1 MPMPRPDE
9 ILLPRAVRKALA
21 GAPPPRRRRGGLWQ
35 WIAGALLALAVAS
48 VLPVLWLAVF
58 PAFTSSFMLQYA
70 IGGWFDERPP
80 LRHDWVGSG
89 AISPYAKLAVI
100 AAEDQKF
107 PEHFGFDVEAI
118 EKALEHNKRSRR
130 TRGASTISQQTAKN
144 LFLWSGRSWLR
155 KGVEVYYTLL
165 IEALWSKKRVLTVY
179 LNVAEFGE
187 GVYGVQAAA
196 QHYFGKDASRL
207 GWGEA
212 ALLAAVLPSPRRY
225 RVDAPSGYV
234 QSRAAWI
241 QGQMRHLGTAA
252 VDGL

>member
-1 MPMPRPDE
+1 MPLPGPE
-9 ILLPRAVRKALA
+9 LIPLPRR
-21 GAPPPRRRRGGLWQ
+21 PGLWR
-35 WIAGALLALAVAS
+35 WIAAALLALAVAS

-70 IGGWFDERPP
+70 VGGWFDERPP
-80 LRHDWVGSG
+80 LRHDWVAGDK
-89 AISPYAKLAVI
+89 ISPHAKLAVI

-107 PEHFGFDVEAI
+107 PQHFGFDLEAI
-118 EKALEHNKRSRR
+118 GKAIEHNARSRR

-144 LFLWSGRSWLR
+144 LFLWPGRSWLR
-155 KGVEVYYTLL
+155 KALEVYYTLL
-165 IEALWSKKRVLTVY
+165 IEAIWSKKRVLTVY

-207 GWGEA
+207 SRSEA
-212 ALLAAVLPSPRRY
+212 ALLAAVLPNPKRY

-234 QSRAAWI
+234 RARAAWI
-241 QGQMRHLGTAA
+241 EMQMRRLGGAA
-252 VDGL
+252 VSGL